1 MTKESVDS
9 VKNALS
15 IGENKYNDYVSTRII
30 KCEVPIYEK
39 IKKNNLSLFRKKNK
53 VSTSKDKMKAVALKE
68 ERNLMWMKY
77 LNTNITTMPPLFRN
91 MELSGKLA
99 SQISWIVFK
108 TMVHQR

>member
-15 IGENKYNDYVSTRII
+15 IGENKYNDYFSVRII

-53 VSTSKDKMKAVALKE
+53 VST
-68 ERNLMWMKY
+68 
-77 LNTNITTMPPLFRN
+77 
-91 MELSGKLA
+91 
-99 SQISWIVFK
+99 
-108 TMVHQR
+108 